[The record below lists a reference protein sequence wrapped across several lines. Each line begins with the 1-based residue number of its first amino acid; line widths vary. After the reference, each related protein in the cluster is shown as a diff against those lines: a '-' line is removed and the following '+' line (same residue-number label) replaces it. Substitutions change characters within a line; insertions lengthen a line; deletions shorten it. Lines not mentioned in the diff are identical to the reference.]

1 MDQNIMPILLK
12 SVGQVKTNK
21 FIVDYLKSNSIY
33 EYNVYRVTP
42 EKEEL
47 SIAEVR
53 EVKKELV
60 FSSTTARLIIFER
73 FESASIEAQNALLK
87 TLEERNHSIHY
98 ILIASRTDKILPT
111 VLSRTKLVELEKPL
125 KKESKMS
132 KLIPEII
139 ASIKKTPNDP
149 SLSSV
154 TGFDRKKGAEFMME
168 LLKYY
173 QIEIADD
180 RTAPE
185 IIKKILA
192 TLRLFE
198 NNNLNPQLTVDN
210 LLIYISKRYR
220 MK

>member
-12 SVGQVKTNK
+12 STGQVKTNK
-21 FIVDYLKSNSIY
+21 FIADYLKSNSIS
-33 EYNVYRVTP
+33 EYNVYRVSP

-47 SIAEVR
+47 SIVEVR

-60 FSSTTARLIIFER
+60 FSSTTARLIIFEK

-87 TLEERNHSIHY
+87 TLEERNHRIHY
-98 ILIASRTDKILPT
+98 LLIVSRTDKILPT

-125 KKESKMS
+125 RKEPKMS
-132 KLIPEII
+132 KLIPEVITNI
-139 ASIKKTPNDP
+139 KASKDP
-149 SLSSV
+149 SLSVV
-154 TGFDRKKGAEFMME
+154 TGFDREKGAEFMME

-173 QIEIADD
+173 QKEIANDHA
-180 RTAPE
+180 APE
-185 IIKKILA
+185 IIKKILS

-198 NNNLNPQLTVDN
+198 NNNLNPQLTADN